1 MDFKIELTHLK
12 EEVFKELRDLDSKF
26 TNMFFKKSSE
36 IEEKNEVSIK
46 KINSMMDKNT
56 EMFNSISSQKL
67 KLEKIGELET
77 FKNKTSD
84 MILSQEIRIK
94 ELIKDIN
101 DIKFKYDREIAQNL
115 YLPGYIGPSCQF
127 KSISEYLLF
136 NINEVSKIRNDKELV
151 RRENKEIKVKFDSI
165 MKNMFNLVNNSV
177 TRCNEYTESKHK
189 NLELILN
196 TKLDEFKERNMEMRT
211 QIFTSQSKVEEEISK
226 MLKLSEELIKDKN
239 EIGIMINS
247 KFEGVNKT
255 IADINKK
262 LSKLTDK
269 YKHVE
274 NLNYSLKKSGILNN
288 NKVNFKPMNHKVQN
302 RHAYISTN
310 NNNNNN
316 SNSINENHK
325 NENSNGENKFVRK
338 TYKHSTNIRK
348 NKSVINESSKSN
360 TIEKS
365 SLSAKKEKKFDTP
378 KKALTINKNSDDSK
392 YKKKP
397 VNSIHKENNKIK
409 VNTSPNVEKISKKL
423 DLYEVNSFE
432 KLTSEIKIKTIQKT
446 INKITDDKKT
456 TLSDDDLETKKGK
469 EKMNKF
475 FDKITI
481 NSSISNQNNEPPKK
495 PNKSEKIYNLKNVS
509 NNKNEISD
517 FKKNV
522 FKMNKPTLST
532 NKNLIKNKFM
542 DSQPGTDIEDNT
554 KTKNTNNNNTTNT
567 FKVHKEQLLITQKDS
582 NNNNK
587 HNNNYLSQKVIYN
600 QNKKDD
606 LFQQFLERHNFRLN
620 NSSDYKHKKL
630 LKNYHTGVISNKLY
644 GTSVNGIY
652 KYYDNNNSINNINNN
667 NNFFSKTIYNY
678 NNQKLFTKEKDHFYL
693 KKKNYN
699 TESNT
704 IKHINLDTPEK
715 ISFKMI
721 SLDTAK
727 NNSNSQSNK
736 KKTRNNV
743 EVVGPITD
751 IFQTFQVKKYKSVIK
766 NITDELPTKIS
777 PIFGSTGYSFY
788 SRKVEQFKNMNN
800 INKKNKNHN
809 ISEVNLGLAP
819 SKTIKLYT

>member
-46 KINSMMDKNT
+46 RINSMMDKNT
-56 EMFNSISSQKL
+56 EMFNSINSQKL
-67 KLEKIGELET
+67 KLEKIGELES

-84 MILSQEIRIK
+84 MILSHEIRIK
-94 ELIKDIN
+94 ELLKDIN

-127 KSISEYLLF
+127 KSISDYIMF

-151 RRENKEIKVKFDSI
+151 KKENKEIKVRFDSI

-196 TKLDEFKERNMEMRT
+196 TKLKEFKEGNMELRT

-226 MLKLSEELIKDKN
+226 MLKLSEELIREKN

-247 KFEGVNKT
+247 KFEEVNKS
-255 IADINKK
+255 ISDINKK

-288 NKVNFKPMNHKVQN
+288 NKVNFRTMNYKAQS
-302 RHAYISTN
+302 RHALINT
-310 NNNNNN
+310 NN
-316 SNSINENHK
+316 SNNNTVYENHK
-325 NENSNGENKFVRK
+325 NENSNSENKFIRK
-338 TYKHSTNIRK
+338 AYKHYTNTRK
-348 NKSVINESSKSN
+348 NKSVINESQKSN
-360 TIEKS
+360 TFEKS
-365 SLSAKKEKKFDTP
+365 SSSVKKEKEKEKKIFHTP
-378 KKALTINKNSDDSK
+378 KKDLINSKNSDDSK

-397 VNSIHKENNKIK
+397 VISIRKDNNNIKI
-409 VNTSPNVEKISKKL
+409 NTSPNVPKINKKL
-423 DLYEVNSFE
+423 DLFEVNSFE
-432 KLTSEIKIKTIQKT
+432 KLTSELKMKTIQKT
-446 INKITDDKKT
+446 INKINDDKKT
-456 TLSDDDLETKKGK
+456 TLSDDDLETKKSK

-481 NSSISNQNNEPPKK
+481 NNSISNQNNELPKK
-495 PNKSEKIYNLKNVS
+495 PNKNDKIYNLKNVS

-517 FKKNV
+517 FKKNI
-522 FKMNKPTLST
+522 FKLNQPKLSIDK
-532 NKNLIKNKFM
+532 KNLIKNKFM
-542 DSQPGTDIEDNT
+542 DSQSGTDIEDNS
-554 KTKNTNNNNTTNT
+554 KAKNKHNNNTTNL
-567 FKVHKEQLLITQKDS
+567 FKVHKEHLLITQKDS
-582 NNNNK
+582 INNNK
-587 HNNNYLSQKVIYN
+587 HSNNYQSQKAIYN

-620 NSSDYKHKKL
+620 NSSDYKNKKL

-644 GTSVNGIY
+644 GTSVNGLY
-652 KYYDNNNSINNINNN
+652 KYYDNNNNNNI
-667 NNFFSKTIYNY
+667 FSQTIYNY
-678 NNQKLFTKEKDHFYL
+678 NNQKLYIKEKDNFYL

-699 TESNT
+699 TDSNT
-704 IKHINLDTPEK
+704 IKHINFDTPEK
-715 ISFKMI
+715 INFKMI
-721 SLDTAK
+721 SLDIAK
-727 NNSNSQSNK
+727 NNSNSNSSLNK
-736 KKTRNNV
+736 KKTRNNN

-766 NITDELPTKIS
+766 NITDDLPTKIS
-777 PIFGSTGYSFY
+777 PSFGSTGYSFY
-788 SRKVEQFKNMNN
+788 NRKVEQFKNMNN
-800 INKKNKNHN
+800 NNKKNKNHN

>member
-56 EMFNSISSQKL
+56 EMFNSINSQKL
-67 KLEKIGELET
+67 KLEKIVELET

-101 DIKFKYDREIAQNL
+101 DIKFKYDREITQNL

-127 KSISEYLLF
+127 KSISEYILF

-151 RRENKEIKVKFDSI
+151 KKENKEIKVKFDSI

-196 TKLDEFKERNMEMRT
+196 TKLEEFKERNMEMRT
-211 QIFTSQSKVEEEISK
+211 QIFASQSKVEEEISK
-226 MLKLSEELIKDKN
+226 MLKLSEELIREKN

-247 KFEGVNKT
+247 KFEGINKS
-255 IADINKK
+255 IADINIKI
-262 LSKLTDK
+262 SKLTDK
-269 YKHVE
+269 YKNVE

-288 NKVNFKPMNHKVQN
+288 NRVNFKPMNHKVQS
-302 RHAYISTN
+302 RHAYINTN
-310 NNNNNN
+310 NNN
-316 SNSINENHK
+316 SSTMNENHK
-325 NENSNGENKFVRK
+325 NENSNGESKFVRK
-338 TYKHSTNIRK
+338 AYKHSTNIRK
-348 NKSVINESSKSN
+348 NKSVINVTSKSN

-365 SLSAKKEKKFDTP
+365 SSSIKKEKEKKIFDTP
-378 KKALTINKNSDDSK
+378 KKALSNDKNSDDSK

-397 VNSIHKENNKIK
+397 VYKENNNIK
-409 VNTSPNVEKISKKL
+409 ENTSPNIGKISKKL

-432 KLTSEIKIKTIQKT
+432 KLTSEIKKKTFQKT
-446 INKITDDKKT
+446 NNKITDDKKT

-481 NSSISNQNNEPPKK
+481 NSSISNQNNEPPKNQK
-495 PNKSEKIYNLKNVS
+495 KIEKIYNLKNVS

-517 FKKNV
+517 YKKNL
-522 FKMNKPTLST
+522 FKMNQPTLAN
-532 NKNLIKNKFM
+532 NKNLIQNKFM
-542 DSQPGTDIEDNT
+542 DSQPGTDIEDNS
-554 KTKNTNNNNTTNT
+554 KTKNTHNNNNNTTNT
-567 FKVHKEQLLITQKDS
+567 FKVHKEHLLITQKDS
-582 NNNNK
+582 NNSNK
-587 HNNNYLSQKVIYN
+587 HSNNYLSQKVIYN

-620 NSSDYKHKKL
+620 NSSDYKNKKL

-644 GTSVNGIY
+644 GTSVNGLY
-652 KYYDNNNSINNINNN
+652 NYYDNNNSNNN
-667 NNFFSKTIYNY
+667 NNIFSKTIYNY
-678 NNQKLFTKEKDHFYL
+678 NNQKLLVKEKDHFYL

-704 IKHINLDTPEK
+704 IKHLNLDTPEK

-727 NNSNSQSNK
+727 NNSNSPIIK
-736 KKTRNNV
+736 KKTRNKI
-743 EVVGPITD
+743 EVVAPITD

-800 INKKNKNHN
+800 INKKNHN